1 MEPSRSYYCL
11 VQYSPQ
17 PERMEFVN
25 VGVVLF
31 APDIGFV
38 GVRFAEGVG
47 RVERLFGKQ
56 SKPYLDALKK
66 GLEFRLRAQF
76 SRGMTA
82 RELNEF
88 AEKRANELRVSKP
101 MPVAT
106 DQPEN
111 ALSELFEA
119 LVGEE
124 QPRAREPRVAKRLRD
139 AFERAG
145 VVHYLD
151 PRPEVELPEYG
162 VKVSVPFGYQNGCY
176 NLVDAMR
183 LPLNVQ
189 VGMREAG
196 KRAMEG
202 NLVWRHSANQPSR
215 TRLVV
220 VGDFSQQTNEFFH
233 AVSEQMDQAQVK
245 LHRLDDLRPLLR
257 DIEENAKLHA

>member
-1 MEPSRSYYCL
+1 MEQHRSYYAL

-31 APDIGFV
+31 VADSGFI

-56 SKPYLDALKK
+56 SKSYLDALKI
-66 GLEFRLRAQF
+66 GLEHRLHSQF
-76 SRGMTA
+76 ARGMSA
-82 RELNEF
+82 RELEDF
-88 AEKRANELRVSKP
+88 SEKRANELRVSKP
-101 MPVAT
+101 MPVSV
-106 DQPEN
+106 DDPRRV
-111 ALSELFEA
+111 LSELFEA

-124 QPRAREPRVAKRLRD
+124 RPKPRELRIARRLRN
-139 AFERAG
+139 AFEHAG

-151 PRPEVELPEYG
+151 ARPEVELPEYG

-183 LPLNVQ
+183 LPSNVQ
-189 VGMREAG
+189 EGMREAG

-202 NLVWRHSANQPSR
+202 SLVWRHYAHHASPKQ
-215 TRLVV
+215 LVV
-220 VGDFSQQTNEFFH
+220 VGDFANQTNEFFH
-233 AVSEQMDQAQVK
+233 AVSEQMDQAHVK
-245 LHRLDDLRPLLR
+245 LHRLDDLRPLLH
-257 DIEENAKLHA
+257 DIQQNAKLHA